1 MNNDFNPFAAG
12 SWFPCNY
19 IGHHAEVPIYDGKQ
33 AKLAAADY
41 ALRSQVNRLNLEK
54 LKADTRY
61 ELQSARNNLELARLD
76 LEESRKNIPLARQ
89 IFETDVFRFQ
99 QGVLLQSDLKNS
111 ELSLQTAENNYLAA
125 VYNWLVADLG
135 YRKAAGRM

>member
-1 MNNDFNPFAAG
+1 M
-12 SWFPCNY
+12 
-19 IGHHAEVPIYDGKQ
+19 
-33 AKLAAADY
+33 
-41 ALRSQVNRLNLEK
+41 
-54 LKADTRY
+54 KADIRY

>member
-1 MNNDFNPFAAG
+1 MNNDFNLFAAG

-41 ALRSQVNRLNLEK
+41 ELRSQVNRLNLEK
-54 LKADTRY
+54 LKADIRY